1 MCSWRASLCPPFDGG
16 HGYSK
21 IDMHKRR
28 SAKLSLFAW
37 RGPAVTQTV
46 AWHIKA
52 PPYPAPQ
59 AVPPE
64 NLPDHQAASG
74 PEPNGRVAPEPD
86 KIAVCEGNVNFDMHT
101 GLGCTELQSPI

>member
-1 MCSWRASLCPPFDGG
+1 MCQCHYLNVAPDADSFWGCGASLTF
-16 HGYSK
+16 GY
-21 IDMHKRR
+21 
-28 SAKLSLFAW
+28 A
-37 RGPAVTQTV
+37 AVQTV
-46 AWHIKA
+46 AWYIKA

-86 KIAVCEGNVNFDMHT
+86 KIAVCEGNANFDMHT
-101 GLGCTELQSPI
+101 RHPKTKRRSI